1 MDPFGMQEHA
11 RLPLSQDAAL
21 VAALAGTAMAFAH
34 STEDQAE
41 RWLRALRLH
50 GHVGSALQALG
61 VGEAPL
67 MTRAEPPPSGPT
79 APDPDIAEHVVERAD
94 RLAGARGVPCVGT
107 IDLLFA
113 LFDVY
118 GGLIDRA
125 LYLRGA
131 SREELV
137 ERLAATGQPSE
148 VHPGAAS

>member
-1 MDPFGMQEHA
+1 MDPFRMEEHL
-11 RLPLSQDAAL
+11 RIPLSQDAAL

-34 STEDQAE
+34 SSEDQAE

-67 MTRAEPPPSGPT
+67 MTRAEPPAPSPAAPSGDV
-79 APDPDIAEHVVERAD
+79 AQRVVGRAGELAHERD
-94 RLAGARGVPCVGT
+94 VPCVGT

-113 LFDVY
+113 LFEIY

-131 SREELV
+131 SHKELV
-137 ERLAATGQPSE
+137 ERLATM
-148 VHPGAAS
+148 GAPAEARV